1 MYIYHYFIIIILNNQ
16 KGSKVKEK
24 AKMFFREYG
33 STFDSWDMDKFSS
46 FFHEPFISIR
56 GNGKSVI
63 MHNQSEAKRFFTR
76 VLNSWKKDGYKK
88 FQTKDYE
95 VQNLGEESMLVT
107 FTWQMINKDN
117 VIIRQWRQSY
127 NLVKYN
133 NEWKIIMSTFH
144 INK

>member
-1 MYIYHYFIIIILNNQ
+1 MEEN
-16 KGSKVKEK
+16 
-24 AKMFFREYG
+24 AKMFFRKYG

-56 GNGKSVI
+56 GDGKSVI
-63 MHNQSEAKRFFTR
+63 MNTKRDAKIFFTR
-76 VLNSWKKDGYKK
+76 VLNTWKRDGYHK

-95 VQNLGEESMLVT
+95 IINLGEQSILVT
-107 FTWQMINKDN
+107 FTWQMMNKEN

-133 NEWKIIMSTFH
+133 NQWKIIMSTFH